1 MSASGPSGPL
11 VSLLECKKSSSRS
24 HSKRKYG
31 NIKRKMCTENRINT
45 SLKDLSIALNKVSF

>member
-31 NIKRKMCTENRINT
+31 NIKRKMCTENRINN
-45 SLKDLSIALNKVSF
+45 LSIALNKVSF